1 MFPLVPNLNTPY
13 GTQTMSDNALEP
25 TTPTEIEMLK
35 ERAALM
41 GITHSNNIGVD
52 ALRKKIEAKMDG
64 KADSTDVDGNA
75 VTEPVV
81 EPAPVT
87 PVAQANPLAGLSAEE
102 VEELVEPDAPVVK
115 LTLSQY
121 LQKEALKLVRI
132 RISSMD
138 PKKQDLPGEFFTVA
152 NQYIGNVRKYV
163 PFGEQ
168 TDVGYHVP
176 HCIYEF
182 LKSREF
188 LHIQTRTVNGQI
200 QTKTRYV
207 KEFSIEVLP
216 DLTRAEIAAL
226 AADQRATGRLDG
238 ED

>member
-1 MFPLVPNLNTPY
+1 
-13 GTQTMSDNALEP
+13 MSDTNALNPSEP
-25 TTPTEIEMLK
+25 TELELLK

-52 ALRKKIEAKMDG
+52 ALRKKIEAKMEGQVDT
-64 KADSTDVDGNA
+64 TDEAGNEVA
-75 VTEPVV
+75 
-81 EPAPVT
+81 EPAPAPAPAVA
-87 PVAQANPLAGLSAEE
+87 PVAQVNPLAGNV
-102 VEELVEPDAPVVK
+102 VEEPAVEAPVAV
-115 LTLSQY
+115 LTLAQH
-121 LQKEALKLVRI
+121 LKNEALKLVRI

-138 PKKQDLPGEFFTVA
+138 PKKQDLKGEFFTVA
-152 NQYIGNVRKYV
+152 NEYIGNIKKYV

-168 TDVGYHVP
+168 TDNGYHVP
-176 HCIYEF
+176 QCIYEF
-182 LKSREF
+182 LKNREF

-200 QTKTRYV
+200 ETKTRWV
-207 KEFSIEVLP
+207 KEFAIEVLP

>member
-1 MFPLVPNLNTPY
+1 
-13 GTQTMSDNALEP
+13 MSTDNALDP
-25 TTPTEIEMLK
+25 STPTELEMLK

-64 KADSTDVDGNA
+64 KADATDEEGND
-75 VTEPVV
+75 VVEPVV
-81 EPAPVT
+81 EAPVAKA
-87 PVAQANPLAGLSAEE
+87 PVAQANPLAGLSAKD
-102 VEELVEPDAPVVK
+102 VEELVEPEAPVAK
-115 LTLSQY
+115 MTLQQY
-121 LQKEALKLVRI
+121 LQKTALKLVRI

-152 NQYIGNVRKYV
+152 NQFIGNVKKYV

-168 TDVGYHVP
+168 TDAGYHVP

-226 AADQRATGRLDG
+226 AADQRATGRLEG
-238 ED
+238 EE